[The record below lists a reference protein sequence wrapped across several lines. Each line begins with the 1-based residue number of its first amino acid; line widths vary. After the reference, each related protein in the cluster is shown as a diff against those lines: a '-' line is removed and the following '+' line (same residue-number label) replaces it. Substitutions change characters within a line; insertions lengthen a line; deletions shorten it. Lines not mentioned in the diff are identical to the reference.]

1 MDAARVTSGEGAAH
15 TSTFEAQGGHMQ
27 QNGIEAPPAQTVS
40 HDVRQAAAGHDQ
52 EQAAASGVGI
62 GTSSSN
68 QERQHPI
75 RANDANTSATTVDES
90 RRSGV
95 AVASRDEEDRRT
107 GGQASSSSNG
117 SRASSHHAAEAASS
131 TVRQTESA
139 NGSRLLFH
147 RSSKEGGTDMAS
159 VSHARSGQRD
169 LADSGVSSD
178 GHAAAQPQGSHN
190 GTDRSGDQHDKG
202 LSSEQKNA
210 RDGQERSGE
219 DEVAGALQGEADAD
233 RQPPE
238 DTTEAKE
245 AQLWSEPSVLQ
256 CLCDSPSI
264 SADAWGEKLKL
275 PDDFGCISE
284 SEEDSLVMAACK
296 PDSNMLSLFRA
307 YAPHSI
313 LTFMRYARLWCSDK

>member
-1 MDAARVTSGEGAAH
+1 
-15 TSTFEAQGGHMQ
+15 MQ
-27 QNGIEAPPAQTVS
+27 RNGIEAAPAQTVS
-40 HDVRQAAAGHDQ
+40 HDFRRAAAGHDQ
-52 EQAAASGVGI
+52 EQAAVSGHGTE

-68 QERQHPI
+68 QDRQHPM
-75 RANDANTSATTVDES
+75 RANDADTSATTVDES
-90 RRSGV
+90 QRSGV
-95 AVASRDEEDRRT
+95 AVASRDEEHQQT

-117 SRASSHHAAEAASS
+117 SRASSEHAAECASS

-139 NGSRLLFH
+139 DGSRLLFH
-147 RSSKEGGTDMAS
+147 RNSREAGTDTTS
-159 VSHARSGQRD
+159 VSHARSRQGD

-178 GHAAAQPQGSHN
+178 GHAAAQPEGSHN
-190 GTDRSGDQHDKG
+190 GTDRSGDHHVKG

-233 RQPPE
+233 RQPPD

-256 CLCDSPSI
+256 CLCDSPSV